1 MSSDYMKTIFDDSDY
16 DMDGCDIDLFVDL
29 LGEWFSPEELGIGP
43 RLKELDWTEE
53 FKRDMITGNGFIIKQ
68 KATDKFKNI
77 LPEGIHSPKFG
88 TTWSDENAFQE
99 RYRCECGELIGKL
112 YEGEVCPKCH
122 TKVKFNDV
130 NLDIFGWMCLLH
142 DYYIIQPAMYKKI
155 YAFIGKKN
163 LPNILDFKYVMNK
176 DGYFEKP
183 VEQDKQHPFYGIGMY
198 EFRKRFDEIML
209 WYYNKKKQKKDL
221 YENNVKILRKEVVED
236 YFDLNRDYKKI
247 KEYLSKIDDNMKKS
261 VEYGKG
267 IRILNQDLWETII
280 SFIISANNNIPRI
293 KGIIERLSKNY
304 GEEIEYNGE
313 KYYTFPTAEELKDV
327 SVEKYRELGLG
338 FRDIRLYETTKMIL
352 NGEVDLD
359 NLRNNLN
366 TMEVRNKLLTLSG
379 VGPKVAD
386 CILLFSDLKRF
397 EVFPIDVWVRRV
409 MNDLY
414 IKNEDET
421 KVNKKQIEKIAK
433 EKFGNLAGL
442 AQQYLFYWRREA

>member
-1 MSSDYMKTIFDDSDY
+1 MKEQIYEVENLDSFELKDIFDCGQCFRWNEQE
-16 DMDGCDIDLFVDL
+16 DGSYTGV
-29 LGEWFSPEELGIGP
+29 
-43 RLKELDWTEE
+43 
-53 FKRDMITGNGFIIKQ
+53 FKGNV
-68 KATDKFKNI
+68 
-77 LPEGIHSPKFG
+77 L
-88 TTWSDENAFQE
+88 
-99 RYRCECGELIGKL
+99 
-112 YEGEVCPKCH
+112 
-122 TKVKFNDV
+122 
-130 NLDIFGWMCLLH
+130 
-142 DYYIIQPAMYKKI
+142 
-155 YAFIGKKN
+155 
-163 LPNILDFKYVMNK
+163 
-176 DGYFEKP
+176 
-183 VEQDKQHPFYGIGMY
+183 
-198 EFRKRFDEIML
+198 
-209 WYYNKKKQKKDL
+209 
-221 YENNVKILRKEVVED
+221 NVKKEGNKVTFKGICNGDIKEVVED
-236 YFDLNRDYKKI
+236 YFDLNRDYGKI
-247 KEYLSKIDDNMKKS
+247 KETLSKIDDNMKKS

-304 GEEIEYNGE
+304 GKEIDYNGE

-327 SVEKYRELGLG
+327 SVERYRELGLG
-338 FRDIRLYETTKMIL
+338 FRDIRLYETTKMVL

-359 NLRNNLN
+359 ELRNNPN
-366 TMEVRNKLLTLSG
+366 TMEVRDRLLTLSG

-433 EKFGNLAGL
+433 EKFGDLAGL